1 MPHSIR
7 DLLEIVTIFNLPTP
21 ISSFLIPLSLSL
33 LISYYQLPN

>member
-21 ISSFLIPLSLSL
+21 ISSFLIPLFAIFTNIL
-33 LISYYQLPN
+33 LPIT